1 MNDIIDE
8 IISTVLRDNLSILK
22 STPQNYKSVLSK
34 YAGVLFEKLKDKN
47 NKTTYGLQIGLTKK
61 FVEFCL
67 QNIVKLDLSL
77 DSKELDDILK
87 KTTTAAIQLL
97 LEEIENDA
105 IVYIMY
111 RTLKKLVDNEF
122 SQQTEICV

>member
-1 MNDIIDE
+1 MNDIIEE

-22 STPQNYKSVLSK
+22 SAPQNYKSVLSK
-34 YAGVLFEKLKDKN
+34 YAGILFVKLKDKN

>member
-1 MNDIIDE
+1 MNDIIEE
-8 IISTVLRDNLSILK
+8 IISTVLRNNLSLLK
-22 STPQNYKSVLSK
+22 SQPQNYETVLSK
-34 YAGVLFEKLKDKN
+34 YAGILFVKLKDKN

-122 SQQTEICV
+122 FQQAEICV

>member
-1 MNDIIDE
+1 MNDIIEE
-8 IISTVLRDNLSILK
+8 IISTVLRDNLSLLK
-22 STPQNYKSVLSK
+22 SQPQNYETVLSK
-34 YAGVLFEKLKDKN
+34 YAGILFVKLKDKN

-122 SQQTEICV
+122 FQQAEICV

>member
-1 MNDIIDE
+1 MNDIIEE
-8 IISTVLRDNLSILK
+8 IISTVLRDNLSLLK
-22 STPQNYKSVLSK
+22 SQPQNYETVLSK
-34 YAGVLFEKLKDKN
+34 YAGILFEKLKDKN

-111 RTLKKLVDNEF
+111 RTLKKLVDKEF

>member
-1 MNDIIDE
+1 MNDIIEE

-22 STPQNYKSVLSK
+22 SAPQNYKSVLSK
-34 YAGVLFEKLKDKN
+34 YAGILFVKLKDKN

-61 FVEFCL
+61 FIEFCL

-87 KTTTAAIQLL
+87 RTTTAAIQLL

-122 SQQTEICV
+122 FQPAEICV

>member
-1 MNDIIDE
+1 MNDIIEE

-22 STPQNYKSVLSK
+22 SAPQNYKSVLSK
-34 YAGVLFEKLKDKN
+34 YAGILFVKLKDKN

-61 FVEFCL
+61 FIEFCL

-111 RTLKKLVDNEF
+111 RTLKKLVDKEF

>member
-1 MNDIIDE
+1 MNDIIEE
-8 IISTVLRDNLSILK
+8 IISTVLRDNLSLLK
-22 STPQNYKSVLSK
+22 SQPQNYETVLSK
-34 YAGVLFEKLKDKN
+34 YAGILFEKLKDKN

>member
-22 STPQNYKSVLSK
+22 SAPQNYKSVLSK

-47 NKTTYGLQIGLTKK
+47 DKTTYGLQIGLTKK
-61 FVEFCL
+61 FIEFCL

-87 KTTTAAIQLL
+87 RTTTAAIQLL

-122 SQQTEICV
+122 FQPAEICV

>member
-1 MNDIIDE
+1 MNDIIEE
-8 IISTVLRDNLSILK
+8 IISTVLRDNLSQLK
-22 STPQNYKSVLSK
+22 SQPQNYETVLSK
-34 YAGVLFEKLKDKN
+34 YAGILFVKLKDKN

>member
-8 IISTVLRDNLSILK
+8 IISTVLRDNLSLLK
-22 STPQNYKSVLSK
+22 SQPQNYATALSK
-34 YAGVLFEKLKDKN
+34 YAAVIFEKLKDKN
-47 NKTTYGLQIGLTKK
+47 NKTTYGLQIGVTKK

-67 QNIVKLDLSL
+67 QNIVKLNLSL
-77 DSKELDDILK
+77 DGKEIDDILK
-87 KTTTAAIQLL
+87 RTTLAAIQLL

-111 RTLKKLVDNEF
+111 RSLKKLVDNEF
-122 SQQTEICV
+122 SRPSEICV

>member
-1 MNDIIDE
+1 MNDIIEE
-8 IISTVLRDNLSILK
+8 IISTVLRDNLSMLK
-22 STPQNYKSVLSK
+22 SAPQNYETVLSK
-34 YAGVLFEKLKDKN
+34 YAGILFVKLKDKN

>member
-8 IISTVLRDNLSILK
+8 IISTVLRDNLSLLK
-22 STPQNYKSVLSK
+22 SQPQNYETVLSK
-34 YAGVLFEKLKDKN
+34 YAGILFEKLKDKN

-111 RTLKKLVDNEF
+111 RTLKKLVDKEF

>member
-8 IISTVLRDNLSILK
+8 IISTVLRDNLSLLK
-22 STPQNYKSVLSK
+22 SQPQNYETVLSK
-34 YAGVLFEKLKDKN
+34 YAGILFEKLKDKN

>member
-1 MNDIIDE
+1 MNDIIEE
-8 IISTVLRDNLSILK
+8 IISTVLRDNLSLLK
-22 STPQNYKSVLSK
+22 SQPQNYETVLSK
-34 YAGVLFEKLKDKN
+34 YAGILFVKLKDKN

>member
-22 STPQNYKSVLSK
+22 SAPQNYKSVLSK
-34 YAGVLFEKLKDKN
+34 YAVVLFEKLKDKN

-61 FVEFCL
+61 FIEFCL

-87 KTTTAAIQLL
+87 RTTTAAIQLL

-111 RTLKKLVDNEF
+111 RTLKKLDYN
-122 SQQTEICV
+122 